1 MSDDVELESSS
12 KNQIRIIVEKVAQK
26 APSLPKLSPESPP
39 LIEEEKCYENTEYV
53 DSDHQK
59 SSIGGGMG
67 DLNNNNTLVTNDDTL
82 SMSNK
87 KSSSVVFG
95 LDSSPMGIL
104 TDRLRSKFLVTK
116 LSDQDSV
123 NNESHE
129 FTDHNQQQQHA
140 PATPDAVPEL
150 DNYRN
155 ILSLTGNARPRP
167 TLHEL
172 QNSSRLLLNNS
183 NREVNLKNYVYD
195 LDHLNETTITNG
207 AVTTGA
213 AGVTCLDDVEI
224 VEGGRKV
231 KTREANARKNTG
243 VVKFGWIQGVL
254 IRCVLNIF
262 GVMIFLR
269 ISWLVGQAGLGL
281 ITIIIIIAT
290 LVTFITA
297 LSMSAIC
304 TNGEIRGG
312 GAYYLI
318 SRYTLPT

>member
-12 KNQIRIIVEKVAQK
+12 KNHIRIIVEKVAPK
-26 APSLPKLSPESPP
+26 TPSTNVDVAKTSPEPP
-39 LIEEEKCYENTEYV
+39 ATKVDEKCYENSEYV

-59 SSIGGGMG
+59 SSSG
-67 DLNNNNTLVTNDDTL
+67 DLNNNNTLVTSDDTS

-87 KSSSVVFG
+87 KSSVVFG

-129 FTDHNQQQQHA
+129 FTDNHQLQQHA

-195 LDHLNETTITNG
+195 LEHLNETTT
-207 AVTTGA
+207 TTGA
-213 AGVTCLDDVEI
+213 AAGAAVVTGLDDVEI

-231 KTREANARKNTG
+231 KHREANARKNNTG

-254 IRCVLNIF
+254 IRCILNIF

-290 LVTFITA
+290 LVTFITS

-304 TNGEIRGG
+304 TNGEVRGG

-318 SRYTLPT
+318 SRYTTT